1 MKNKTIIAVAA
12 AGFMSV
18 VSLIA
23 MSSLQ
28 PNPKSVEMLEISM
41 GQPGFVSSRQQT
53 AVKNAAVKN
62 GKKNTSKADKANQ
75 TKVKTTS
82 STDQAQKKYS
92 NQRKAQKKAERVK
105 TKTTSK
111 KLDLNS
117 NVCPCLNKPKPK
129 PPVTGNKIETFN
141 KRPL

>member
-12 AGFMSV
+12 VGFMSV

-28 PNPKSVEMLEISM
+28 PNPKSVEMLETKM
-41 GQPGFVSSRQQT
+41 GQPGFVSSKQQT
-53 AVKNAAVKN
+53 AVKN
-62 GKKNTSKADKANQ
+62 GKKKVSEAVEKKSKVLKNKADKT
-75 TKVKTTS
+75 TKQPTK
-82 STDQAQKKYS
+82 Q
-92 NQRKAQKKAERVK
+92 AQKKAEKAKREVK
-105 TKTTSK
+105 KTTSK

-129 PPVTGNKIETFN
+129 PPVVSNKVEAFN
-141 KRPL
+141 RRPL